1 MVVDGWL
8 VAPNTTLG
16 ADNGIGVATAL
27 HIMTMPRSLPSPA
40 IELIFTVSE
49 EIALDG
55 ARALSPGS
63 LPKRLLLNFDSE
75 EQR

>member
-1 MVVDGWL
+1 VVVDGWL

-27 HIMTMPRSLPSPA
+27 HIMTMPRNLPSPA

-55 ARALSPGS
+55 ARALSPGA

>member
-1 MVVDGWL
+1 MVIDGWL

-27 HIMTMPRSLPSPA
+27 YIMTMPRSLPSPA

-55 ARALSPGS
+55 ARALSRS